1 VSSQLHDL
9 HPSLWWSRL
18 PSLCLMYFLFIHL
31 IFSAEGNIQLF
42 QKPRFVGVKTGQTVK
57 IYCVPSNLSLP
68 AHVEWFK
75 GQSYKDQLKN
85 SQKITITEKS
95 DKLNASITI
104 KKVEIEDRGTYFCK
118 LNGML
123 GPGTELQVSSSEPQA
138 IFMRSRVK
146 DVIIFL
152 QALLLILC
160 IVVPLVQIYKLVR
173 ATTFPQTFRCIL
185 CDAHIYAVSV
195 LLHLVSSLLSLCWF
209 TVG

>member
-1 VSSQLHDL
+1 M

-18 PSLCLMYFLFIHL
+18 PSLCLMYFLFIRL
-31 IFSAEGNIQLF
+31 IFSAEGNIHVF

-57 IYCVPSNLSLP
+57 IYCVPSSLSLP

-123 GPGTELQVSSSEPQA
+123 GPGTELQVSSKCH
-138 IFMRSRVK
+138 FVN
-146 DVIIFL
+146 VI
-152 QALLLILC
+152 
-160 IVVPLVQIYKLVR
+160 R
-173 ATTFPQTFRCIL
+173 
-185 CDAHIYAVSV
+185 
-195 LLHLVSSLLSLCWF
+195 LLSSPACCTISILLGTKLAHF
-209 TVG
+209 LVYKSIL